1 LAGRG
6 AVSWYQQVLILVETW
21 HANNVIVMGSKR
33 LLIVSASM
41 GAGHD
46 AAAAA
51 LAAQA
56 EAEGHAVRTVD
67 LLKMPP
73 HGQGSVLRAFY
84 HSMIA
89 VIPWLYDWAMRT
101 WVTHPGIFE
110 VITRGGGR
118 SAEKPLL
125 AEVEAFQPDAIV
137 AVYNLAA
144 QVLGRLRSQG
154 RLGVPVATY
163 VTDPGAHPYWVWS
176 GVDLTLAPMGAT
188 AAALEDMGA
197 EVVKPIAPLVAA
209 RFLEPVD
216 KQAARQRWDIDA
228 NARVVVVNGG
238 SWGVGEVV
246 SAARQLTAAADLVLV
261 LCGHSKRLARRAA
274 GVAGVRAVPW
284 TPDVIG
290 VLASAD
296 VVVDN
301 AGGTTCWEALAL
313 GRPTVLYRP
322 IAGHGRLNADALQ
335 RVGLARWATSAAEL
349 LMSVREA
356 RSPIDTAGVFG
367 CERAID
373 VLDTLW

>member
-1 LAGRG
+1 
-6 AVSWYQQVLILVETW
+6 
-21 HANNVIVMGSKR
+21 MGSKR

-46 AAAAA
+46 AAATA

-56 EAEGHAVRTVD
+56 EAEGHTVRIVD

-101 WVTHPGIFE
+101 WVTHPAIFE
-110 VITRGGGR
+110 AITHNGGR
-118 SAEKPLL
+118 SAERPLL
-125 AEVEAFQPDAIV
+125 AEVEQFQPDAIV

-154 RLGVPVATY
+154 RLATPVATY

-176 GVDLTLAPMGAT
+176 GVDLTLAPMGTT
-188 AAALEDMGA
+188 AAALEEMGA
-197 EVVKPIAPLVAA
+197 EAVKPVAPLIAARYVAPVDQVAA
-209 RFLEPVD
+209 RE
-216 KQAARQRWDIDA
+216 RWGVA
-228 NARVVVVNGG
+228 PGASVVLVNGG

-246 SAARQLTAAADLVLV
+246 SAARRLTAAADLVLV
-261 LCGHSKRLARRAA
+261 LCGHSARLARRIDH
-274 GVAGVRAVPW
+274 VAGARAVPW
-284 TPDVIG
+284 TTDVVG
-290 VLASAD
+290 VLAASD

-301 AGGTTCWEALAL
+301 AGGTTCWEALAV
-313 GRPTVLYRP
+313 GKPTVVYRP
-322 IAGHGRLNADALQ
+322 IAGHGRLNAVALQ
-335 RVGLARWATSAAEL
+335 EVGLATSASNVAEL
-349 LMSVREA
+349 MTAVRA
-356 RSPIDTAGVFG
+356 AKPPRDAAAVFG
-367 CERAID
+367 SERAID

>member
-1 LAGRG
+1 
-6 AVSWYQQVLILVETW
+6 
-21 HANNVIVMGSKR
+21 MGSKR

-51 LAAQA
+51 LAVQA
-56 EAEGHAVRTVD
+56 EAEGHTVRTVD

-73 HGQGSVLRAFY
+73 HGQGAVLRAFY
-84 HSMIA
+84 HSMLA

-110 VITRGGGR
+110 AITHNGGR

-125 AEVEAFQPDAIV
+125 AEVEQFQPDAIV

-154 RLGVPVATY
+154 RLSTPIATY

-188 AAALEDMGA
+188 AVALEDMGA
-197 EVVKPIAPLVAA
+197 DVVKPIAPLVAA
-209 RFLEPVD
+209 RYLEPVD
-216 KQAARQRWDIDA
+216 RDAARERWEIDA

-246 SAARQLTAAADLVLV
+246 SAVRQLTAAADVVLV
-261 LCGHSKRLARRAA
+261 LCGHSTRLARRIA
-274 GVAGVRAVPW
+274 GVPGVRAVPW
-284 TPDVIG
+284 TSDVIG

-313 GRPTVLYRP
+313 GKPTVLYRP
-322 IAGHGRLNADALQ
+322 IAGHGRLNAEALQ
-335 RVGLARWATSAAEL
+335 QVGLARWATDVPEL
-349 LMSVREA
+349 LASVRRA
-356 RSPIDTAGVFG
+356 TPPADTVGVFG
-367 CERAID
+367 CERAVD